1 LRWRIT
7 TCAHQSQYPDVANRL
22 KVGNIFYFGI
32 FVAALMPATATPPVK
47 SRSTQKQSRFHARSI
62 LVLVVAVLFMAFVG
76 FCGWALAAPSRV
88 PAVVGSIVED
98 MVGENANPI
107 NLQRPIAPVQLSAV
121 AQLGKKIFFDPTLSA
136 SGRQSCAS
144 CHSPE
149 HSYGPANNLAVQLGG
164 PSLSRQGYRPPP
176 SLMYLY
182 RQPNFSIGP
191 DSGEADSAPNL
202 AQIATQAAGVAKAK
216 KSAGAAPSTP
226 AMVPQGG
233 LFWDG
238 RADTLQAQ
246 ASGPMLN
253 PVEMANSSV
262 AEVSAKLQRTSY
274 RNDFIQLFGPH
285 IFESTDLTMSEA
297 MFAVAR
303 YQVEEQSFHPF
314 TSKYD
319 YWLEGKA
326 RLTQAELRGLRLFN
340 DPNKANCAGC
350 HLSKPGADGMPPM
363 FTDYQYEAL
372 GVPRN
377 ASLAI
382 NRDNSFFDMGICGP
396 FRTDLK
402 DQTQYCG
409 MFLTPSLRNVATR
422 HVFFHNGVY
431 HSLEDV
437 MAFYN
442 ERNTAP
448 QKFYPR
454 GPDGKIKKYND
465 LPEKFTVNI
474 DDKDAPFDRKFGD
487 KPAMTDDDIRNIIA
501 FLQTLNDGYKVGAH

>member
-1 LRWRIT
+1 
-7 TCAHQSQYPDVANRL
+7 
-22 KVGNIFYFGI
+22 
-32 FVAALMPATATPPVK
+32 MPASSVRPTETSPIQ
-47 SRSTQKQSRFHARSI
+47 SRSQFSVRRT
-62 LVLVVAVLFMAFVG
+62 LVWVVAIAAVIAVG
-76 FCGWALAAPSRV
+76 LCGWELLYPSRV
-88 PAVVGSIVED
+88 PAAVGAVVESVTGA
-98 MVGENANPI
+98 NANPI
-107 NLQRPIAPVQLSAV
+107 ELQRPVAPAQLSAV

-149 HSYGPANNLAVQLGG
+149 HAYAPANNLAVQLGG
-164 PSLSRQGYRPPP
+164 PSLSQQGYRPPP

-191 DSGEADSAPNL
+191 DSGDADNAPDL
-202 AQIATQAAGVAKAK
+202 AQVASQVSGVARAQKNAGVAP
-216 KSAGAAPSTP
+216 AAP

-233 LFWDG
+233 MFWDG

-253 PVEMANSSV
+253 PVEMANTGV
-262 AEVSAKLQRTSY
+262 ADVIAKLERTPY
-274 RNDFIQLFGPH
+274 RNDFVQIFGANV
-285 IFESTDLTMSEA
+285 FENATLAMSEA

-303 YQVEEQSFHPF
+303 YQVEDLSFHPY

-326 RLTQAELRGLRLFN
+326 RLSQAELHGLRLFN
-340 DPNKANCAGC
+340 DPDKANCAGC
-350 HLSKPGADGMPPM
+350 HLSKPGSDGLPPM
-363 FTDYQYEAL
+363 FTDYEYEAL

-377 ASLAI
+377 NHLVV
-382 NRDNSFFDMGICGP
+382 NKDHSFFDMGICGP

-409 MFLTPSLRNVATR
+409 MFLTPTLRNVSTR
-422 HVFFHNGVY
+422 KVFFHNGVY
-431 HSLEDV
+431 TSLEDV

-448 QKFYPR
+448 QKFYPHYA
-454 GPDGKIKKYND
+454 DGKIQKYDD
-465 LPEKFTVNI
+465 LPIQFHVNI

-487 KPAMTDDDIRNIIA
+487 KPAMTDADIRDIIA
-501 FLQTLNDGYKVGAH
+501 FLKTLNDGYQVSAH